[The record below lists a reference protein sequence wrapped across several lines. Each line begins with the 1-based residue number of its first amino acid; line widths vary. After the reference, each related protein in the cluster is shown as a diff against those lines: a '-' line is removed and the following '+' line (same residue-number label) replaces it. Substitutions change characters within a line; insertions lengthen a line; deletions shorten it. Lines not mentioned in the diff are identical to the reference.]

1 MSEPW
6 REVARLGST
15 ENGFPRVLAD
25 SHGWCL
31 RLGPRKRIDENYYS
45 SAQGL
50 LLGLT
55 EHFLRR
61 RLGSDEEI
69 RTLAKMQDLLLLH
82 LREAAALGAELK
94 RMLTAQTRVRA
105 VPRSDEGRLAP
116 KSPDAFPGPGIAAG
130 AAETGSEAA

>member
-1 MSEPW
+1 MGEPW
-6 REVARLGST
+6 REVAHLGRT

-45 SAQGL
+45 STQGL

-61 RLGSDEEI
+61 SLGSDEEI
-69 RTLAKMQDLLLLH
+69 RTLAKMQDLLLVH

-94 RMLTAQTRVRA
+94 RTRTAQTRVRA
-105 VPRSDEGRLAP
+105 VPRSHQGTWAP
-116 KSPDAFPGPGIAAG
+116 KSPDALPGSGIAAG
-130 AAETGSEAA
+130 AAESGSRAA